1 MRVGHGPSACLCT
14 CGIQIDTTELLSFSL
29 PLHQS
34 LLFTLLHFPCLSI
47 LSFPAVRS
55 RSLLSPFFSQIINV
69 KPLQTEDP
77 TLGIYLGLVKHYWL
91 TLTHIS
97 NCPVGRQIAQ
107 EVGEGSV
114 VSYRL
119 NGVWSALVLSCWF
132 SPQRSPNSAEEHGLG
147 SKVMS
152 QVKMQ
157 H

>member
-1 MRVGHGPSACLCT
+1 MAQVHVCVRVVSKSIRPSFSLSPCHFT
-14 CGIQIDTTELLSFSL
+14 NLSFS
-29 PLHQS
+29 PC
-34 LLFTLLHFPCLSI
+34 FT
-47 LSFPAVRS
+47 FPACQS
-55 RSLLSPFFSQIINV
+55 SLSQPFAPLSPFFSQIINV

-119 NGVWSALVLSCWF
+119 NAVWSALVLSCWF